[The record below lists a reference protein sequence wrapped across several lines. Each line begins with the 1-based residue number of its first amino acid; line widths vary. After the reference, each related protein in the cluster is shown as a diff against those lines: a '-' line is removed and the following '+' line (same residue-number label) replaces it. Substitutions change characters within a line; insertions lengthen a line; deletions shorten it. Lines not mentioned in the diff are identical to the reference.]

1 MVPGDFEWTAECNF
15 TCKEGFYKNQRNCSL
30 CSAKACPPYHARA
43 KCPAGSTQDAPC
55 QCINGTCPLL
65 PMTATVTVRRPYA
78 EVCQDV
84 STYVDGFCQG
94 LRGANPSD
102 TFACV
107 PLSIDGMQCPRGKC
121 TCKAQARRLLQD
133 SCVLVMSVVHTFPAQ
148 PVTEGLPTWA
158 ERPVIVP
165 VQEEAKSESS
175 SNTMIYA
182 GGGAAAVALIVLAI
196 VMQRARGAKSTK
208 EERFSQVKIP

>member
-1 MVPGDFEWTAECNF
+1 
-15 TCKEGFYKNQRNCSL
+15 
-30 CSAKACPPYHARA
+30 
-43 KCPAGSTQDAPC
+43 
-55 QCINGTCPLL
+55 
-65 PMTATVTVRRPYA
+65 MTATVTVRRPYA
-78 EVCQDV
+78 EVCQNV

-165 VQEEAKSESS
+165 VQEEAKSES
-175 SNTMIYA
+175 NTMIYV

-196 VMQRARGAKSTK
+196 VLLRGAKTPK